1 MIKVIADDIK
11 TISIEAAIKTNSH
24 KNFIIV
30 DKLGDKFFLVRFYD
44 TFLLVKNENYMVY
57 KSFKLYSID
66 KVLSELLESGYNIY
80 IKE

>member
-1 MIKVIADDIK
+1 MIKVIADDTK

-30 DKLGDKFFLVRFYD
+30 NRYGDNYFLVRFYD
-44 TFLLVKNENYMVY
+44 SFSLVKDNNYMVY
-57 KSFKLYSID
+57 KSFKLYSLD
-66 KVLSELLESGYNIY
+66 KVLSELLEVGFNIY

>member
-1 MIKVIADDIK
+1 MIKVIADDMK
-11 TISIEAAIKTNSH
+11 TISINIAIKTNGH

-30 DKLGDKFFLVRFYD
+30 DKLGHKFFLVRFYD

>member
-1 MIKVIADDIK
+1 MIKVIADDMK
-11 TISIEAAIKTNSH
+11 TISINIAIKTNGH